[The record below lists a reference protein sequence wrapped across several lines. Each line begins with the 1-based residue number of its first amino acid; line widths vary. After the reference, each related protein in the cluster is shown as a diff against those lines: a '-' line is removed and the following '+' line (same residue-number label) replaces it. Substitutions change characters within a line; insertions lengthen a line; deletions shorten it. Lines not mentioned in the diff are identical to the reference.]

1 MSTILRLKCNPNFTF
16 TSVTGLD
23 TKVHL
28 HLVLPFLSITDR
40 YLLINYLC
48 KIWKHF
54 SFTKDCHFFK
64 IKYKISHCFDKS
76 ASVTSM
82 TVLYTEPICTSLHSP
97 SLGVKGVNTG
107 TLLQEPERLLIMTR
121 NCSPTALNGVML
133 SKFVVPAGKSSNVSA
148 TA

>member
-1 MSTILRLKCNPNFTF
+1 MSNLETF
-16 TSVTGLD
+16 FLHQGL
-23 TKVHL
+23 
-28 HLVLPFLSITDR
+28 P
-40 YLLINYLC
+40 
-48 KIWKHF
+48 
-54 SFTKDCHFFK
+54 FFK

-107 TLLQEPERLLIMTR
+107 TLLQEPEWLLIMTR

>member
-1 MSTILRLKCNPNFTF
+1 
-16 TSVTGLD
+16 
-23 TKVHL
+23 
-28 HLVLPFLSITDR
+28 
-40 YLLINYLC
+40 
-48 KIWKHF
+48 
-54 SFTKDCHFFK
+54 
-64 IKYKISHCFDKS
+64 
-76 ASVTSM
+76 M

-107 TLLQEPERLLIMTR
+107 TLLQEPEWLVIMTR